1 MKVLIINH
9 MSSTSNFIA
18 RGGRS
23 LEIPGFI
30 FCDPPMLVWWL
41 KEVDY
46 GTPLKTHIMRYH
58 LGISRIHFYAV
69 SCLSSRRI
77 WREIAFS
84 WFWQGLLIS
93 CFCVLQYVCAKGK
106 NKWVKEDSGII
117 DPNCSNL
124 SCPRYLMR
132 FTNGIGFEGKF
143 YVLSS

>member
-1 MKVLIINH
+1 

-23 LEIPGFI
+23 LEIQGFI
-30 FCDPPMLVWWL
+30 FCDPPMVGWWL
-41 KEVDY
+41 KEVGY

-69 SCLSSRRI
+69 SCLSSQRI
-77 WREIAFS
+77 WERLLFLGFDRDYSYPAFVFYNMRVQRE
-84 WFWQGLLIS
+84 
-93 CFCVLQYVCAKGK
+93 K

-124 SCPRYLMR
+124 SCPHYLMR